1 PADPR
6 RPGLKP
12 TAGIVQARAKLR
24 EYAVPTAER
33 RLGVAA
39 EVLEGLS
46 AGARGQVLPVLGSI
60 DPAQAGWGLLA
71 AGTLLARNSQALVA
85 PIGGAANDP
94 SFTAGLAWGSLLTGV
109 IGDDLIAISELATD
123 TAEWE
128 LGARAAETRGLA
140 KALAGGLLERFASPT
155 SRTQLSADALT
166 QISAALPDLDQLQAG
181 WTVLAFGVWVGSN
194 AEAVTAPLAA
204 RRRFGRRRV
213 ADPVRAGA
221 GCSFSGALLAEIGN
235 ALIIRA
241 APSGGSSCRPR

>member
-1 PADPR
+1 MAPRMGTPA
-6 RPGLKP
+6 LTP
-12 TAGIVQARAKLR
+12 TAGIVQARTKLR

-33 RLGVAA
+33 RLGVSA

-46 AGARGQVLPVLGSI
+46 ANARGQVLPVLGTI

-71 AGTLLARNSQALVA
+71 AGTLIARNSQALVP

-109 IGDDLIAISELATD
+109 IGDDLIAISEQATE

-128 LGARAAETRGLA
+128 LGARAAEARGLA
-140 KALAGGLLERFASPT
+140 KELADGLLELFASPT
-155 SRTQLSADALT
+155 SRGQLSTDALS
-166 QISAALPDLDQLQAG
+166 QISAALPELDELQVG

-194 AEAVTAPLAA
+194 AESVTAALAA

-213 ADPVRAGA
+213 ADPIRAGA
-221 GCSFSGALLAEIGN
+221 GCSFGGALLAEIGN
-235 ALIIRA
+235 ALVTRA
-241 APSGGSSCRPR
+241 ERASSR